1 MESKAVRVL
10 SPPAKR
16 VVLKGMW
23 IVFTAFRLYTV
34 GPGWTRWAHILLWIG
49 SNPIYGTVYV
59 AQLVRVL
66 GCDSRGRGFN
76 SHHTPHICLGDGI
89 GIHAGLRNQILR
101 VRIPPKV
108 QLPS

>member
-23 IVFTAFRLYTV
+23 IVFTAFRLYTDRK
-34 GPGWTRWAHILLWIG
+34 GFRSGLISWMSLG
-49 SNPIYGTVYV
+49 SIPFIGTVYV

-66 GCDSRGRGFN
+66 DCESRGHGFN
-76 SHHTPHICLGDGI
+76 SHHTPQMPWCW
-89 GIHAGLRNQILR
+89 NW
-101 VRIPPKV
+101 
-108 QLPS
+108 